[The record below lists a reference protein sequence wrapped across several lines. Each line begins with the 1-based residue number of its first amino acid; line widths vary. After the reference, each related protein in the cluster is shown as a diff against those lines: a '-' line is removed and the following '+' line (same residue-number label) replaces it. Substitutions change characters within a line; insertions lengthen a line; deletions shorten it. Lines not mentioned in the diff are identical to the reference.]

1 MNNDQKTLLELEKM
15 RKKIVRKTPEFSLMA
30 IIFAV
35 FAAIFMTLF
44 LTYLGRVF
52 FSTKFGGVAAL
63 LIFIYFIF
71 HYFKHYKHE
80 FTQDEAFKFID
91 KYKNF
96 YLKNYINSLGFEYQK
111 IGHIHALDIM
121 KSGLFAS
128 FDKQSGNDKI
138 SGEIDGV
145 RFVFSD
151 LLIENKIETEDGS
164 VFVKNLPYLNTN
176 YDTKTFVTAFQGL
189 FFMADFHKKINSKT
203 VVLSRS
209 GRQNGEIIAKNRLK
223 DIKMDNTEFNK
234 LFEVF
239 TNDPQNAMYI
249 LNFSLMEQLIKLQ
262 KMFKDPLSVSFVDN
276 RIFIK
281 VDRGY
286 DSFEPDLN
294 QNIVNKNIAP
304 RIKAE
309 LNAMF
314 DIVKILKLNSKIWVL
329 NAQNSVFET
338 KINGKI

>member
-1 MNNDQKTLLELEKM
+1 MNDEQKTLLELEKM

-30 IIFAV
+30 IVFAV

-52 FSTKFGGVAAL
+52 FETKFGGVVAL

-80 FTQDEAFKFID
+80 FTQGEAHFLID

-96 YLKNYINSLGFEYQK
+96 YLKKYINSLGFEYQK
-111 IGHIHALDIM
+111 IGHIHAIDII
-121 KSGLFAS
+121 KSGLFEA

-151 LLIENKIETEDGS
+151 LLLENKMELDYGNM
-164 VFVKNLPYLNTN
+164 FVATLPKYNTN
-176 YDTKTFVTAFQGL
+176 FEAKDFVAIFQGL

-203 VVLSRS
+203 VVLSRA
-209 GRQNGEIIAKNRLK
+209 GRQNGEIIAKNKLK

-262 KMFKDPLSVSFVDN
+262 KMLKDPLSVSFVDN

-286 DSFEPDLN
+286 DSFEPDLS

-314 DIVKILKLNSKIWVL
+314 DIVKILKLNSKIWIVRRSDEPNFL
-329 NAQNSVFET
+329 
-338 KINGKI
+338 

>member
-1 MNNDQKTLLELEKM
+1 MTQEQKTLLELEKM
-15 RKKIVRKTPEFSLMA
+15 RKKIVRKMPEFSVMSL
-30 IIFAV
+30 IFAV
-35 FAAIFMTLF
+35 FAAFFMTLF
-44 LTYLGRVF
+44 LTYLGQVF
-52 FSTKFGGVAAL
+52 FGTKFGGVAAIF
-63 LIFIYFIF
+63 IFIYLLIHFI
-71 HYFKHYKHE
+71 KHYKHE

-151 LLIENKIETEDGS
+151 LLIENKIEIQEKDS
-164 VFVKNLPYLNTN
+164 FVLKGGLLTPNSLE
-176 YDTKTFVTAFQGL
+176 KTFVTAFQGL

-203 VVLSRS
+203 VVLSRA
-209 GRQNGEIIAKNRLK
+209 GRQNGEIIAKNKLK

-262 KMFKDPLSVSFVDN
+262 KMFKDPISVSFVDN

-286 DSFEPDLN
+286 DSFEPDLS

-314 DIVKILKLNSKIWVL
+314 DIVKILKLNSKIWIVRRSDEPNFL
-329 NAQNSVFET
+329 
-338 KINGKI
+338 

>member
-1 MNNDQKTLLELEKM
+1 MNDEQKTLLELEKM
-15 RKKIVRKTPEFSLMA
+15 RKKIVRKVPEFSVMA
-30 IIFAV
+30 IAFAIFSA
-35 FAAIFMTLF
+35 FFMTLF
-44 LTYLGRVF
+44 LTYLGQVF
-52 FSTKFGGVAAL
+52 LGTKFGGVAAVF
-63 LIFIYFIF
+63 IFIYLLIHFT
-71 HYFKHYKHE
+71 KHYKRE
-80 FTQDEAFKFID
+80 FTADEAFEFID

-111 IGHIHALDIM
+111 IGHIHALDII

-128 FDKQSGNDKI
+128 FDKQSGNDRI
-138 SGEIDGV
+138 DGEIDGV

-151 LLIENKIETEDGS
+151 LLIENKIEIQEKDS
-164 VFVKNLPYLNTN
+164 FVLKGGLLTPNSLE
-176 YDTKTFVTAFQGL
+176 KTFITAFQGL

-203 VVLSRS
+203 VVLSRV
-209 GRQNGEIIAKNRLK
+209 GRQNSEIIAKNRLK

-262 KMFKDPLSVSFVDN
+262 KMLKDPLSVSFVDN

-286 DSFEPDLN
+286 DSFEPDLS

-314 DIVKILKLNSKIWVL
+314 DIVKILKLNSKIWIVRRSDEPNFL
-329 NAQNSVFET
+329 
-338 KINGKI
+338 